1 MSAEQALSLVK
12 LLFDENLSPGLV
24 SRLADLFVNSAHVHE
39 CGLGESSDA
48 AIWEFAAKEDFT
60 IVSKDWDFHDQA
72 LLRTGRPK
80 VIWLRIGN
88 CSTDQLEELLR
99 SFSPAIEHFN
109 ADPASTLLMLP

>member
-1 MSAEQALSLVK
+1 VNAGQALSLVR

-24 SRLADLFVNSAHVHE
+24 SRLADLFPDSAHVHDY
-39 CGLGESSDA
+39 GLGATSDA
-48 AIWEFAAKEDFT
+48 AIWEFAISEGFT

-72 LLRTGRPK
+72 VLRTGRPK
-80 VIWLRIGN
+80 VIWLRMGN
-88 CSTDQLEELLR
+88 CSTDRLEELLR

>member
-1 MSAEQALSLVK
+1 VK
-12 LLFDENLSPGLV
+12 LPFDENLSPGLV
-24 SRLADLFVNSAHVHE
+24 SRLADLFLNSAHVHE

-60 IVSKDWDFHDQA
+60 IVSKDWDS
-72 LLRTGRPK
+72 RPSS
-80 VIWLRIGN
+80 ITDWQTQSDLAAHRN